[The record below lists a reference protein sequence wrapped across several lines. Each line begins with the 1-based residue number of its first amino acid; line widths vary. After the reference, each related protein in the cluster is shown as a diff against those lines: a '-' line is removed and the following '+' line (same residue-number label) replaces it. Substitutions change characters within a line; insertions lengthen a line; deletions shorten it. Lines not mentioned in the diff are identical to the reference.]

1 MFGKQLWT
9 LSQSARRGTRA
20 RLWLVPGLLMAHG
33 GLWAAP
39 VQGVK
44 GVAAVPA
51 FSKIVTVAAPVTGK
65 LVPAPRLVVTTAVT
79 ASYGLPDGTDEDSP
93 SNAASFIVDKACGVA
108 VQPASAFQQAAPGVD
123 VAAFPLQIQNTGSG
137 SDSFAVSTAVPDG
150 WSATLVQDDNGDGK
164 FQPEEATKLTLPL
177 ALGAGQSVRCFVR
190 VSYPADADKSETV
203 SARLVS
209 QADPSQSAVFSGT
222 VSAGQAASPAFAA
235 AWRVQTGG
243 PVLGEATVQGGI
255 AYVGS
260 DDGALYAI
268 AATAGSGR
276 APGTVLWHRQ
286 TNARVRCAPAV
297 YKTLAG
303 REQVTVGNE
312 AGRLTTWDAA
322 TGQPLWSAFVGL
334 AHLSSW
340 RARPLVSPDGSLVTV
355 PAGGAYLSSF
365 TTTQGLLRR
374 RALWQE
380 GALAGNPAPAEADGG
395 AWLVGT
401 NGWGSWVRD
410 GVPTRR
416 VSLGGASAGSLV
428 LDTAQN
434 CLLGVTASGHVAA
447 FDLASLLPNPRW
459 AGEGAADLN
468 VSVVASPA
476 LDAANGLLYVAGMD
490 HMVYA
495 LHTADGT
502 MEASGWPFVPG
513 GAAGSAFRAAPL
525 LWPSQDGAAPTLY
538 VGDTGGGFYAVPT
551 DRPDQALVFT
561 QDANAMP
568 LGEWDAAPAA
578 SGTGPE
584 DVVVAGNSNGIV
596 YGFPL
601 R

>member
-1 MFGKQLWT
+1 MFGKQFWT
-9 LSQSARRGTRA
+9 LSQSARRSTRA
-20 RLWLVPGLLMAHG
+20 GLWLVPSLLMAHG

-51 FSKIVTVAAPVTGK
+51 FSKIVTVAVPVTGK
-65 LVPAPRLVVTTAVT
+65 LVPAPSLVVTTAVT
-79 ASYGLPDGTDEDSP
+79 ASYDLPDGTDEDSS
-93 SNAASFIVDKACGVA
+93 SNAASFIVDTGGVA
-108 VQPASAFQQAAPGVD
+108 VQPASASQQAAQGVD
-123 VAAFPLQIQNTGSG
+123 VAAFPLQIQNTGSS

-150 WSATLVQDDNGDGK
+150 WSAALVQDDNGDGK
-164 FQPEEATKLTLPL
+164 FQPEEATKLPLPL

-190 VSYPADADKSETV
+190 VSSPADADKNETV
-203 SARLVS
+203 SARFVS
-209 QADPSQSAVFSGT
+209 QADPSQSALFSGT
-222 VSAGQAASPAFAA
+222 VSAGQAAPPAFAA

-268 AATAGSGR
+268 AATPQSGS
-276 APGTVLWHRQ
+276 APGTVLWRRQ
-286 TNARVRCAPAV
+286 TNARVRCTPAV
-297 YKTLAG
+297 YKTLGG
-303 REQVTVGNE
+303 RLQVIVGND

-334 AHLSSW
+334 ARLSSW

-365 TTTQGLLRR
+365 TTAQGLLRR

-380 GALAGNPAPAEADGG
+380 GALAGNPAPCEADGG

-410 GVPTRR
+410 GVPTRHM
-416 VSLGGASAGSLV
+416 SLGGAAAGSLA

-434 CLLGVTASGHVAA
+434 CLLGVTTSGHVAA

-468 VSVVASPA
+468 VSVTASPA
-476 LDAANGLLYVAGMD
+476 LDAANGLLYVAGMG
-490 HMVYA
+490 HAVYA

-502 MEASGWPFVPG
+502 MGASGWPFAPN
-513 GAAGSAFRAAPL
+513 GAAGNTFRAAPL
-525 LWPSQDGAAPTLY
+525 LWPSQNQAAPTLY

-596 YGFPL
+596 YGFRL